1 MSHSKVRWDFWNI
14 ISGGLMILFLIF
26 LVYPIGR
33 LLKESVY
40 TDGKFT
46 MEAFRMFFS
55 KSYYYESIFHSVKI
69 AFCVMAASLLMGI
82 PFAYFYSFFR
92 LGGRKLLFVLCLL
105 CTMSAP
111 FIGAYAWILLMGNSG
126 LITGILKSFGINGV
140 SIYGFGGIVFVQT
153 LKLFPLV
160 VIYMNGAFRDIDNS
174 LLEAAESMGCKGVDR
189 FKRVIMALTMPT
201 ILAAALLV
209 FMRSFADFGTPVLI
223 GRGYSTFPV
232 LIYNQY
238 LGENGTNYH
247 FAAAI
252 SVYMNGAFRDIDN
265 SLLEAAESM
274 GCKGVDRFKRVIM
287 ALTMPTILAAALL
300 VFMRSFADFGTP
312 VLIGRGYST
321 FPVLIYNQYLGENGT
336 NYHFAAAISVIAVL
350 VTAVIFIIQKTASN
364 RFKFT
369 INALHPV
376 EPKKA
381 TGLGN
386 FLMHA
391 YCYLLVG
398 ISLLPQ
404 IYIVNMSFRNYKNSI
419 LKPGYS
425 LINYQKALEKM
436 LMRSVGNT
444 LIVSGLTLAVI
455 IVIAVLIAYLVVRRN
470 NLFNNAIDTISMM
483 PYIMP
488 GAVIGIALVVAFSR
502 KPFTL
507 TGTLFIM
514 VIALAI
520 RRMPFTSRSATA
532 AMMKI
537 PVNIEEAALSLGAS
551 KPAAFIKI
559 TVPMMSSGIISG
571 AVLSFVSIITEMSSG
586 VILYNNRTITLTIST
601 YSAITSGIYGVAAV
615 FATITMLLTIICL
628 VVYLRF
634 TKLEDVKM

>member
-1 MSHSKVRWDFWNI
+1 MSHSKARFDFWNI
-14 ISGGLMILFLIF
+14 CSLILMALFVVF
-26 LVYPIGR
+26 LVYPIGG
-33 LLKESVY
+33 LLKEAVFFEGRF
-40 TDGKFT
+40 TLDAFQEFFGK
-46 MEAFRMFFS
+46 A
-55 KSYYYESIFHSVKI
+55 YYYESIFHSVRI
-69 AFCVMAASLLMGI
+69 AVCVMAASLILGI
-82 PFAYFYSFFR
+82 PFAYFYSFYR
-92 LGGRKLLFVLCLL
+92 IRGRKVLFVLCLL

-126 LITGILKSFGINGV
+126 LITVFLKSIGLKGF

-174 LLEAAESMGCKGVDR
+174 LLEAAESMGCKGVER

-223 GRGYSTFPV
+223 GRGYT
-232 LIYNQY
+232 
-238 LGENGTNYH
+238 
-247 FAAAI
+247 
-252 SVYMNGAFRDIDN
+252 
-265 SLLEAAESM
+265 
-274 GCKGVDRFKRVIM
+274 
-287 ALTMPTILAAALL
+287 
-300 VFMRSFADFGTP
+300 
-312 VLIGRGYST
+312 T

-350 VTAVIFIIQKTASN
+350 VTAIIFIIQKVASN

-376 EPKKA
+376 EPKKPQ
-381 TGLGN
+381 GLSGV
-386 FLMHA
+386 LM
-391 YCYLLVG
+391 YVFCYLLVG
-398 ISLLPQ
+398 IALLPQ
-404 IYIVNMSFRNYKNSI
+404 IYIVNMSFRNYTNSI

-425 LINYQKALEKM
+425 LVNYQKAMEKM
-436 LMRSVGNT
+436 LVRSIRNT
-444 LIVSGLTLAVI
+444 LIVSIVTLALI

-470 NLFNNAIDTISMM
+470 NWFNNMIDTISMM

-488 GAVIGIALVVAFSR
+488 GAVIGIALVIAFSK
-502 KPFTL
+502 KPFVL
-507 TGTLFIM
+507 TGSLVIM
-514 VIALAI
+514 IIALAI

-532 AMMKI
+532 AMMKVPI
-537 PVNIEEAALSLGAS
+537 SVEEAALSLGAP
-551 KPAAFIKI
+551 KVTAFVKI

-571 AVLSFVSIITEMSSG
+571 AVLSFVSVITEMSSG

-601 YSAITSGIYGVAAV
+601 YSAISSGIYGVAAV
-615 FATITMLLTIICL
+615 FATITMLLTVICL
-628 VVYLRF
+628 VIYLKF